1 MRVYDVNGLKSGDV
15 ARRADVNVETVRF
28 YERQGLLPAP
38 PRAPSGY
45 RQYDEEHVQRIRF
58 IKRAQSLGF
67 TLREIADL
75 LALKVEP
82 GGKSRDVK
90 SARRSE
96 DRRDRRQNPRPHPHQ
111 GDAGGAPRRLRRRSA
126 RPRLPDPARLR
137 RRRGKGRRGDG
148 REEEEYR
155 SRRVEGTR
163 KLRDYHGDDHE
174 NARG

>member
-1 MRVYDVNGLKSGDV
+1 MNGLKSGDV

-90 SARRSE
+90 ALAAQKIAEIDVKIHDLTRIKSTLETLHAACNGE
-96 DRRDRRQNPRPHPHQ
+96 VPIHDCPILLAFD
-111 GDAGGAPRRLRRRSA
+111 GDEGGEEGKEEWR
-126 RPRLPDPARLR
+126 
-137 RRRGKGRRGDG
+137 KGRK
-148 REEEEYR
+148 E
-155 SRRVEGTR
+155 
-163 KLRDYHGDDHE
+163 K
-174 NARG
+174 